1 MKFSLDQL
9 LESVST
15 NPILSGLCKK
25 SGVLKSVTSGMDK
38 IKNYT
43 SQAKSLL
50 PKSASGLL
58 DKLGI

>member
-9 LESVST
+9 LESVSS

-43 SQAKSLL
+43 GQAKS
-50 PKSASGLL
+50 LL